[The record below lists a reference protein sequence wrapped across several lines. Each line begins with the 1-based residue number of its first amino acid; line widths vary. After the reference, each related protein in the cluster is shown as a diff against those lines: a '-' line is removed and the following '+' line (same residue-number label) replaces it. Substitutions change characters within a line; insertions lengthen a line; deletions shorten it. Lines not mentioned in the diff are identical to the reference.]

1 VDEDPSKFAAKY
13 AVTLASFINLIGWL
27 ASPRLVAR
35 AQQMPSREH
44 LLGHT
49 DQYLGLLEHAKQSP
63 ENPGNQSMIAAEPD
77 ARKLRELVQRW
88 EPLTDVPTEIVQTA
102 RAFLAAYG
110 IPDPPGGWDA
120 FEGWPDEPAANT
132 EAETPSPK
140 PQPSLR
146 QVYAASL
153 LGGMLVGPFQLGIG
167 GPGGWVIL
175 DKPEIHFCDGVIVPD
190 LAAWSSERA
199 PKPSEDLSTS
209 IVPDWI
215 CEIDTAR
222 TRIRGFAKKMDAYAR
237 AGVRFMWLLDL
248 DYRTIDLLRLTGDR
262 EWELYGVYGVSV
274 SQSRIQGAPFDA
286 IELDTSLLW
295 EP

>member
-1 VDEDPSKFAAKY
+1 VDEDSSKFAAKY
-13 AVTLASFINLIGWL
+13 AVALASFINLIGWL
-27 ASPRLVAR
+27 ASPRLVAK
-35 AQQMPSREH
+35 AQQRPPREH
-44 LLGHT
+44 LLEHT
-49 DQYLGLLEHAKQSP
+49 DQYLALLEHAKQSP

-77 ARKLRELVQRW
+77 ARKLRDLVQSW
-88 EPLTDVPTEIVQTA
+88 EPSTDVPPEITQTA

-146 QVYAASL
+146 QLYAASL

-175 DKPEIHFCDGVIVPD
+175 HKPEIHFGEDVIVPD

-222 TRIRGFAKKMDAYAR
+222 TRTRGFARKMKAYAR

-248 DYRTIDLLRLTGDR
+248 DYRTIDLLRLTGDHQ
-262 EWELYGVYGVSV
+262 WELYGVYGVPV
-274 SQSRIQGAPFDA
+274 SRSRIQGAPFDA